1 MMETVLG
8 TYRDGQVVLEHEVD
22 WPNGAPLEVRLGSSI
37 DTTMHRDREERCVDG
52 SRPPST
58 PEEIEEWLAWFDSR
72 DRLDLTPEEEAR
84 IEQRRQGDKQT
95 QIELM
100 RQNWTELENLF

>member
-8 TYRDGQVVLEHEVD
+8 TYRDGQVILEHEVD

-37 DTTMHRDREERCVDG
+37 DAAAHDDSAERCVDG

-58 PEEIEEWLAWFDSR
+58 PEEIEDWLKWFDSIEPF
-72 DRLDLTPEEEAR
+72 DWNDEER
-84 IEQRRQGDKQT
+84 SRFEQALHESDEISKADMLKHPSVDGAAS
-95 QIELM
+95 
-100 RQNWTELENLF
+100 